1 PSFSAVDM
9 AARHWLREQMAAAG
23 LAASIDGVGNV
34 IGHSH
39 QRGKA
44 LLVGSHSDTQPRGG
58 WLDGALGVGY
68 GIEIVRALAEDAVT
82 RYFSVDAVAW
92 ADEESTYLGCLG
104 SRSFCRTL
112 TPEAVAAATNA
123 DGQRLTAALAAAGL
137 DGIPPVRLER
147 ERYIGYLVGHV

>member
-1 PSFSAVDM
+1 RCRRSSVLGVPTQATPGRRTARPTFNPARLQETLQTLRTLGGTEAGVVRPAFSAVDM

-34 IGHSH
+34 IGRSR

-58 WLDGALGVGY
+58 WLDGALGVAY

-82 RYFSVDAVAW
+82 RHVPVDAVA
-92 ADEESTYLGCLG
+92 
-104 SRSFCRTL
+104 
-112 TPEAVAAATNA
+112 
-123 DGQRLTAALAAAGL
+123 
-137 DGIPPVRLER
+137 
-147 ERYIGYLVGHV
+147 